1 MIKRIPLPARL
12 ALLFVLQAGI
22 LGWMIWDRVRI
33 LETGQTVRLAVDPID
48 PRDIF
53 RGYYVTLNYEIS
65 RVRPSLV
72 GSTDDFLRDD
82 IVYVSLAEDPD
93 GLWQATGISRTQQ
106 QVQPGQV
113 TIAGRVTY
121 VRPGSVTST
130 ADAELGCA
138 NPCQMV
144 VVRYGIEQYFTQQD
158 AAKEIELARQD
169 GDVDILAAVNANGT
183 AAIKGIIVDGT
194 LRYEEPLL

>member
-1 MIKRIPLPARL
+1 MIKRIPVLARL
-12 ALLFVLQAGI
+12 LLLFVLQAGI
-22 LGWMIWDRVRI
+22 LGWMIWDRVQI
-33 LETGQTVRLAVDPID
+33 LETGQTVRLAVEPVD

-65 RVRPSLV
+65 RIRPTLV
-72 GSTDDFLRDD
+72 GSDDDFAKDD
-82 IVYVSLAEDPD
+82 IVYVSLKEGTD
-93 GLWQATGISRTQQ
+93 GLWQVAGISQTLQET
-106 QVQPGQV
+106 QPGQV

-121 VRPGSVTST
+121 ARSGSVTST
-130 ADAELGCA
+130 VDAELGCA

-158 AAKEIELARQD
+158 ASRNIELARQ
-169 GDVDILAAVNANGT
+169 GGEVEILAAVNTSGT
-183 AAIKGIIVDGT
+183 AAIKGIIVDGI